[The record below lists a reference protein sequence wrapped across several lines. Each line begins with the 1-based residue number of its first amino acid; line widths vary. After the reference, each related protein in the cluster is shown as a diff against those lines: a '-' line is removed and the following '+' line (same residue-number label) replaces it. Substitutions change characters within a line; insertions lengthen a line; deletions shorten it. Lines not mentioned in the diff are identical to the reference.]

1 MTNETL
7 QKKLDSILTEHTT
20 KEVAFAEVLN
30 LINILKSDISLAIKS
45 SGQTGGVVDFIA
57 VPTAIDI
64 VTKGGIPTKAERIR
78 LAMESFRFRLSSGKH
93 RSAGI
98 SFAYRN
104 MNGMR

>member
-30 LINILKSDISLAIKS
+30 LINILKSDISLAIKN

-57 VPTAIDI
+57 VPTAVDI

-78 LAMESFRFRLSSGKH
+78 LAME
-93 RSAGI
+93 
-98 SFAYRN
+98 Y
-104 MNGMR
+104 MNDGNSEQANELLEQVLKDGVD